1 MSVSAWGVGEELPEL
16 PWPSYVSA
24 SAWTVSV
31 LLPAWLWNHRALPLV
46 MVEIQ
51 VRPVHLYSPLDRA
64 PLGFPHERGAFVRR
78 RRSPRMK
85 GGPTRLKETS

>member
-1 MSVSAWGVGEELPEL
+1 MSASAWGTWEEPPQP

-46 MVEIQ
+46 VVEIQ
-51 VRPVHLYSPLDRA
+51 VRPVHLYSPLGCA
-64 PLGFPHERGAFVRR
+64 PLGFPRERWL
-78 RRSPRMK
+78 S
-85 GGPTRLKETS
+85 